1 MVHDCYF
8 SAYRARPFPTVT
20 PAGEQHVGQDEYATN
35 AVDQAAALL
44 RYSGRVPALGIRT
57 E

>member
-1 MVHDCYF
+1 MVHDRYF
-8 SAYRARPFPTVT
+8 SAYRARPFPTAT
-20 PAGEQHVGQDEYATN
+20 PAGEQRVGQDEYATN